1 MSASCVINPLS
12 ISMMRES
19 NTSFFNPSTKSI
31 KRNKAKELKEK
42 LEHLQEEYSKV
53 DDEFE
58 EQIVNNVLL
67 KS

>member
-1 MSASCVINPLS
+1 
-12 ISMMRES
+12 MMRES

-42 LEHLQEEYSKV
+42 LEHLQEDYSKV